1 MKTFSVIYILFA
13 FALCISSS
21 LHGQGNPA
29 DTISYKNHWSFHL
42 SFGGGFSQ
50 LSGVPDP
57 IYQDGHSNAQF
68 GIVVERSLDPQVS
81 LVSGVEIER
90 ITYSLDGVFQIEDDK
105 AVQLSEASAGVKYTR
120 LTQSALN
127 VPLLARFYLWENLS
141 RSTKNAYVQL
151 GTRVSWSGNEF
162 SYRQAGEEQTRSLV
176 DGSRN
181 FIWHAEFAIGFKGDF
196 FKCFDLLNSS
206 SLGVRYAL
214 QPLFTEESNEAL
226 RPIHFSWKFI
236 F

>member
-1 MKTFSVIYILFA
+1 MKTFSVLHLLLT
-13 FALCISSS
+13 LCISIF
-21 LHGQGNPA
+21 LHGQSNTA
-29 DTISYKNHWSFHL
+29 DTLSYEDHWSLYL

-50 LSGVPDP
+50 LTGVPDP

-68 GIVVERSLDPQVS
+68 GVLIERSLHKRVS

-90 ITYSLDGVFQIEDDK
+90 ITYNLDGVFQLLDDK
-105 AVQLSEASAGVKYTR
+105 AVQLSQAAPGVKYTR
-120 LTQSALN
+120 LTQSVMN
-127 VPLLARFYLWENLS
+127 VPLQARFYLRDNMS
-141 RSTKNAYVQL
+141 RNTKNAFVQL

-162 SYRQAGEEQTRSLV
+162 SYRQAGEEQTRSLI
-176 DGSRN
+176 DGSRS

-206 SLGVRYAL
+206 SLGVRYAIN
-214 QPLFTEESNEAL
+214 PMFSDESNVDL
-226 RPIHFSWKFI
+226 HPIHFTWRFI